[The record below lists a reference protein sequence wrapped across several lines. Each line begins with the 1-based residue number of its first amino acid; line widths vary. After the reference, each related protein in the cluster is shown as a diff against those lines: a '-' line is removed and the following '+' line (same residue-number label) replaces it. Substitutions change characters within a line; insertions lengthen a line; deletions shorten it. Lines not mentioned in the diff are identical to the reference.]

1 MSSIV
6 IQGDTSG
13 SITVEAPSVAGT
25 HTLTL
30 PKATGNIATDATVG
44 LGMKNRIINGNMVI
58 DQRNAGASQNNS
70 AGSAFSADRWKF
82 YGDQATKFSI
92 QQQTSVVPNNFTYAL
107 AITSL
112 SAYTVGSGELFQI
125 YQNIEGYNIADLGW
139 GTAAAKTVTLSFWVR
154 SSLTGTFGG
163 SLKNSASNRSY
174 PFTYTISSANTWEQ
188 KSITIAG
195 DTTGTWATTTSTG
208 IALNIGLGV
217 GSTYSGTAG
226 AWAAANYLSA
236 TGATS
241 VVGTSG
247 ATFYITGVQLEVG
260 ENATPFEN
268 RMYGTELALCQRY
281 YEKNYDINTAPA
293 TNTSKG
299 LEQVAGT
306 IDGNQNFYHNVRFA
320 VPKRAN
326 PSINF
331 YKSDGTANTW
341 RYDRSG
347 ASNQSGTPAVG
358 DNGDS
363 SFYMRIPSTGATWV
377 VATTGGFWTASAE
390 L

>member
-268 RMYGTELALCQRY
+268 RSYGTELALCQRY
-281 YEKNYDINTAPA
+281 CQYGKFHGSGSAGGSGGSVPI
-293 TNTSKG
+293 
-299 LEQVAGT
+299 VAMLWKVPMRTTPTISWVSGGT
-306 IDGNQNFYHNVRFA
+306 CGDGNNNYNITSLNFSNKMSSEGGQFGFVCTSALSAQNVGVLMNEAILNV
-320 VPKRAN
+320 N
-326 PSINF
+326 
-331 YKSDGTANTW
+331 
-341 RYDRSG
+341 
-347 ASNQSGTPAVG
+347 
-358 DNGDS
+358 
-363 SFYMRIPSTGATWV
+363 
-377 VATTGGFWTASAE
+377 AE

>member
-1 MSSIV
+1 MTVTIDGTTGIDKVQDGSIV
-6 IQGDTSG
+6 YADLDSNI
-13 SITVEAPSVAGT
+13 PLGT
-25 HTLTL
+25 
-30 PKATGNIATDATVG
+30 
-44 LGMKNRIINGNMVI
+44 KNRIINGNMVI
-58 DQRNAGASQNNS
+58 DQRNGGASITPADS
-70 AGSAFSADRWKF
+70 DYTVDRWKW
-82 YGDQATKFSI
+82 QVTQSSKL
-92 QQQTSVVPNNFTYAL
+92 TSQRSTTAPSGFTNSL
-107 AITSL
+107 LSTSS
-112 SAYTVGSGELFQI
+112 SAYSIISTDRFVI
-125 YQNIEGYNIADLGW
+125 RYNIEGYNIADLAW
-139 GTAAAKTVTLSFWVR
+139 GTADAKTVTLSFWVR

-163 SLKNSASNRSY
+163 SIYNASGSHSY

-188 KSITIAG
+188 KSVTITGA
-195 DTTGTWATTTSTG
+195 TAGTWNTDNSIGLTLA
-208 IALNIGLGV
+208 IGLGV
-217 GSTYSGTAG
+217 GSTYSTTAG
-226 AWAAANYLSA
+226 AWAAGYYPGA

-260 ENATPFEN
+260 ENATPFEH
-268 RMYGTELALCQRY
+268 RMYSQELAMCQRY

-306 IDGNQNFYHNVRFA
+306 IDGNQNFYYNVRFA
-320 VPKRAN
+320 VPKRAS

-377 VATTGGFWTASAE
+377 VATMNGFWTASAE